1 MNLETLI
8 PLCLT
13 RDRSAQKQLYDR
25 YKDNLYTIAYRL
37 TDDTALASDVLQ
49 ETFIEAFRSLANLR
63 EHNYFH
69 SWIRQILVR
78 KAYRLL
84 KKENN
89 NESIDKISE
98 LRYRH
103 SSDIEYIEKAIHMLP
118 VKSRTVFVMMEIE
131 GFSHK
136 EISQAL
142 DISVGTSKSQLNYA
156 KTKLKEILKSYMV

>member
-1 MNLETLI
+1 MDLDTLI

-13 RDRSAQKQLYDR
+13 RDRNAQKQLYES

-63 EHNYFH
+63 EHKYFH
-69 SWIRQILVR
+69 SWVKQILVR
-78 KAYRLL
+78 KTYRLMNKE
-84 KKENN
+84 KK
-89 NESIDKISE
+89 NESIDNISDV
-98 LRYRH
+98 RH
-103 SSDIEYIEKAIHMLP
+103 RDTSDIEYIEQAIQKLP
-118 VKSRTVFVMMEIE
+118 AKSRTVFVMMEIE

-136 EISQAL
+136 EISETM

-156 KTKLKEILKSYMV
+156 KTKLRQLLKNYLV